1 MNQIL
6 YFFPR
11 GGVSLMLFL
20 TFSSAHAW
28 GFWAHQRINRLAVF
42 TLPPEMLILY
52 KANLE
57 YLSDHA
63 VDPDKRRYAVDGE
76 AARHYIDIDH
86 YGEYPFEGLPR
97 DWEEAIEAYSEDT
110 LQAFGILPYQIPWRV
125 LQLKKAFE
133 EKNLDLIIKYSADL
147 GHYIGDAHVPLHTT
161 ENYNGQLTGQR
172 GIHGFWESRLP
183 ELFAENYD
191 FFVGRAYLIGDLSD
205 EAWATVLS
213 SHMLLDSVLLLEAE
227 LNAAFPSDRKYSY
240 ESRKNVVV
248 RTYSREYSDA
258 YHKLLNGMV
267 ERRMREAVRA
277 VGSWW
282 YTAWR
287 MAGSPDLRELVGQ
300 DVTETPL
307 RFKQRLNI
315 QDREAFDMGMFWF
328 RDRKNPTDLCC
339 QVSKPAL
346 PRAFGLRRTIACV
359 QPVEFSWWDWVRL
372 KWNQWF

>member
-1 MNQIL
+1 MMKQLLGRN
-6 YFFPR
+6 
-11 GGVSLMLFL
+11 SLLL
-20 TFSSAHAW
+20 VVICWLGTGAVQAW

-57 YLSDHA
+57 YLTEHA

-86 YGEYPFEGLPR
+86 YGEYPFDLLPR
-97 DWEEAIEAYSEDT
+97 NWELAKEIFTEDT

-133 EKNLDLIIKYSADL
+133 EKNLTLIIKYSADL

-161 ENYNGQLTGQR
+161 ENYNGQMTGQR

-183 ELFAENYD
+183 ELFAVNYD
-191 FFVGRAYLIGDLSD
+191 FFVGRAYLIEDLSD
-205 EAWATVLS
+205 EAWNTVLA
-213 SHMLLDSVLLLEAE
+213 SHILLDSVLRLESE
-227 LNAAFPSDRKYSY
+227 LNDVFPSDRKYGY
-240 ESRKNVVV
+240 ESRNNVVV

-258 YHKLLNGMV
+258 YHTLLNGMV
-267 ERRMREAVRA
+267 ERRMREAIRA

-282 YTAWR
+282 YTAWK
-287 MAGSPDLRELVGQ
+287 MAGSPDLRGLVGEE
-300 DVTETPL
+300 VTDIPL
-307 RFKQRLNI
+307 RFEQRVDI
-315 QDREAFDMGMFWF
+315 QDREAFDVGMFWF
-328 RDRKNPTDLCC
+328 RKETQLQGLCC
-339 QVSKPAL
+339 PVSDQQN
-346 PRAFGLRRTIACV
+346 PRAFGLHRTIACV
-359 QPVEFSWWDWVRL
+359 QPVEPTWWDWVKL